1 MFRFRPIAIS
11 FLAFTSVVA
20 VSARPPAK
28 AAECRDRTVLVN
40 VGSRGNVPEG
50 PAVSNASFSGV
61 YRRQPVRISS
71 ITPDQRPR
79 RLVLL
84 VDNSGSMLGDG
95 AADRKLALDVANDVL
110 DHMPSESQ
118 IGLAFFSDKRL
129 LGATPVTTDRQKLK
143 DTIERLG
150 VRPFGRT
157 SLWDAIDES
166 VALLGSP
173 VPGDAI
179 YVISDGGDNLSAA
192 DPRTIARIL
201 VADQIRLFAFLT
213 MNGGHDRYGPGDLAQ
228 LAEDTGGFAVGS
240 LTPSQ
245 MTRPPSGTETAPT
258 PQRDFSKSILE
269 LRPDLDLQ
277 YQQIL
282 AFYRLTI
289 ELPEPIDK
297 PLDWTLSWSDAEKA
311 ARKNFVLL
319 YPHILMPCN

>member
-1 MFRFRPIAIS
+1 MFRFRPITIIVFF
-11 FLAFTSVVA
+11 FLSVA
-20 VSARPPAK
+20 AAYPRPPGESAD
-28 AAECRDRTVLVN
+28 CRDRTILVN
-40 VGSRGNVPEG
+40 VGSRGNVSENL
-50 PAVSNASFSGV
+50 AVSNSSLAGV
-61 YRRQPVRISS
+61 YRQRPVRIDS

-95 AADRKLALDVANDVL
+95 VSDRKLALDVANDVL
-110 DHMPSESQ
+110 DHMPAESQ

-129 LGATPVTTDRQKLK
+129 LGATPVTTDRRKLK
-143 DTIERLG
+143 DTVERLG

-166 VALLGSP
+166 VALLGAP
-173 VPGDAI
+173 QPGDAM
-179 YVISDGGDNLSAA
+179 YVISDGGDNISAA
-192 DPRTIARIL
+192 DPRTVARIL
-201 VADQIRLFAFLT
+201 VGAQIRLFAFLT

-245 MTRPPSGTETAPT
+245 MGRARDAAAT
-258 PQRDFSKSILE
+258 PQDKLVKSILE
-269 LRPDLDLQ
+269 LRPDLDSQ

-297 PLDWTLSWSDAEKA
+297 PLDWTLDWSDAEKA
-311 ARKNFVLL
+311 ARKNLVLL